1 MEQKN
6 ERRKEKNV
14 ILIFLILI
22 VLIIITFLLIQFLAK
37 IDNNEKIPT
46 GNVDIFDITFAYANS
61 SDGQVIVE
69 DAESIFSTN
78 TPIRIFTHSSYY
90 IANDLIAPES
100 QNSYQFVIRNNN
112 DFKIKY
118 NFDVQEENKYN
129 INMKFRLKLNGVYV
143 VGSNDEYVT
152 ADELFQ
158 YDMILADN
166 NYDVYTLDW
175 KWFEG
180 PNDTEIGTNINS
192 KYKLSLDIAARQ
204 Y

>member
-1 MEQKN
+1 
-6 ERRKEKNV
+6 
-14 ILIFLILI
+14 
-22 VLIIITFLLIQFLAK
+22 
-37 IDNNEKIPT
+37 
-46 GNVDIFDITFAYANS
+46 
-61 SDGQVIVE
+61 
-69 DAESIFSTN
+69 
-78 TPIRIFTHSSYY
+78 
-90 IANDLIAPES
+90 
-100 QNSYQFVIRNNN
+100 
-112 DFKIKY
+112 
-118 NFDVQEENKYN
+118 
-129 INMKFRLKLNGVYV
+129 MKFRLKLNGVYV